1 MVEKEQEKRG
11 ILIKANGKYE
21 VGFDKSNI
29 KPGIYVYNKL
39 KGDIF
44 LIIALVLVD
53 CLINHSFFAQEIYFH
68 LYANDKHSQKVTVIM
83 PKIDVIQYFYN
94 A

>member
-1 MVEKEQEKRG
+1 MVEKEQKKRG

-21 VGFDKSNI
+21 IGFDKSNI

-44 LIIALVLVD
+44 LIIANGYL
-53 CLINHSFFAQEIYFH
+53 STA
-68 LYANDKHSQKVTVIM
+68 
-83 PKIDVIQYFYN
+83 
-94 A
+94 